1 MSRRPGPGTLGELL
15 RGYRFAAGL
24 GQRALAERAGISV
37 RTLRYLEQGQIRRP
51 HADSIQ
57 RLVAALNLSEAAR
70 TRLREAGEAAA
81 SSPRP
86 AGLRVSVLGPLAL
99 HLDGSPVEVP
109 SVLQRSLL
117 GLLAMQPGVVVGTD
131 EIVDVLWG
139 EQPPRTC
146 RQLVQTYVR
155 HLRDL
160 IDPDR
165 PGPDAGRV
173 LRATKGGY
181 RADLSAEESDV
192 ATFDELLGLARRAE
206 TGGDRAAALEA
217 YGRALRCWRGPVL
230 ADGGERIRVHPTA
243 VAIVGRQITA
253 AVARADLALALG
265 SAEEVV
271 ADLRELSA
279 REPLHEELAGRLML
293 ALASCGQQAAALDVF
308 TRISS
313 RLDGDLGLQPSA
325 ALRAA
330 HLRVLRADLPPKP
343 PALPAPVSPHA
354 ADRPVPAQLPGLT
367 LGFTGRAEQLRQ
379 LDSLLP
385 APATGDGPHQTG
397 TVLAAITGTGGVGKT
412 ALAVHWAH
420 RVRDRFPDGELFV
433 DLRGHSAQAPVR
445 PVEALARFL
454 LALGVA
460 AERIPGTPE
469 AAADLYRT
477 LSAGRRM
484 LVVLDNAVD
493 PEQVRPLLPGGLG
506 CVVLVTSRDRLAGL
520 TARDGARRIGVDV
533 LAPEESRLLLRRM
546 LGESRVDA
554 DPQAAADLAHACG
567 HLPLALRISAANVDH
582 TPWRTLRDQADELR
596 EGDRL
601 TALSVTGDQTT
612 AVRTAFSLSY
622 HALDAPVRRMFRL
635 LALLPGPETG
645 LRAAAVVTGT
655 TIEDAA
661 RLVER
666 LTAAHLLREHRPG
679 RYRFHD
685 LVALYAAERLRLEE
699 TDTSRRTASDALY
712 DWLLAVVDRCASLLY
727 PGMKQ
732 RLPGDEDAARSDAAP
747 PEITDAAAAMRWLDA
762 ELPNLAAAVHQAAAE
777 GHQAAWL
784 LANAL
789 RGYAWIRKHT
799 VDWTALGQAALS
811 AARAAGEPFAEA
823 AMHHLLG
830 HAHVRQSR
838 VDTAITH
845 FEQLLALAEAADWRE
860 GAAIAHTNLSMV
872 SRLSGRLRRSAEHLE
887 RAMELDQQGGLS
899 DGHPVVLGNLAHVL
913 RDLGRLPESLD
924 CLVRAERLPAALD
937 NQHNQIR
944 RQADLGRTRHLLGD
958 TVKAARHLQAALAMA
973 RECGDL
979 GGEAYALRLTASAS
993 RDAGDLVRALELAR
1007 TAAALSDQDVDD
1019 YFRAAARLTLGS
1031 VLLALGRHGEASEA
1045 WREALKLARERGAHD
1060 LEARSLI
1067 GLASGRRLLDRE
1079 QAATALGIA
1088 RRTEYVLV
1096 QGEALTVLAR
1106 GGLEHGEPAVAADYA
1121 RQALAMHRRSGHRK
1135 GQAQALDLLGRA
1147 VDATGEE
1154 DPAPYRREA
1163 LEIFDAL
1170 GDRHAAALR
1179 RRLVTADGGMGGGG
1193 GGGGDGGIYRPRCDT
1208 ADASADPTASGPGT
1222 SPAPV
1227 P

>member
-1 MSRRPGPGTLGELL
+1 MSRRSTPGTLGELL

-57 RLVAALNLSEAAR
+57 QLVVALNLSAAAR
-70 TRLREAGEAAA
+70 ARLLEAGEA
-81 SSPRP
+81 PRT
-86 AGLRVSVLGPLAL
+86 AGLRVTVLGPLAL
-99 HLDGSPVEVP
+99 HRDGSPVELP
-109 SVLQRSLL
+109 SVLRRSLL

-160 IDPDR
+160 LDPGR
-165 PGPDAGRV
+165 PGPDEGRV

-192 ATFDELLGLARRAE
+192 VTFDELLGRARRAE
-206 TGGDRAAALEA
+206 TGGDGAAALEA

-230 ADGGERIRVHPTA
+230 ADGGERIRAHPAA
-243 VAIVGRQITA
+243 VAIGSRQVAA

-265 SAEEVV
+265 SVEDVV
-271 ADLRELSA
+271 ADLRELST

-293 ALASCGQQAAALDVF
+293 ALAAGGQQAAALDVF
-308 TRISS
+308 TRISG
-313 RLDGDLGLQPSA
+313 RLDADLGLQPST

-330 HLRVLRADLPPKP
+330 HLRVLRGDVPEISAIPRISLTSLAV
-343 PALPAPVSPHA
+343 PALSGLPALSGFSARVLPHA
-354 ADRPVPAQLPGLT
+354 ADRPVPAQLPGPT
-367 LGFTGRAEQLRQ
+367 PGFTGRADQLRQ
-379 LDSLLP
+379 LDALLP
-385 APATGDGPHQTG
+385 GPATGDGRHQPQG
-397 TVLAAITGTGGVGKT
+397 MVLAAITGTGGVGKT

-420 RVRDRFPDGELFV
+420 RVRDHFPDGELFV

-477 LSAGRRM
+477 LSAERRM

-493 PEQVRPLLPGGLG
+493 PEQVRPLLPGGPG
-506 CVVLVTSRDRLAGL
+506 CVALVTSRDRLAGL
-520 TARDGARRIGVDV
+520 AARDGARRIGVDM
-533 LAPEESRLLLRRM
+533 LTPEESRLLLRRTV
-546 LGESRVDA
+546 GESRVAA
-554 DPQAAADLAHACG
+554 DLRAAADLADACG
-567 HLPLALRISAANVDH
+567 HLPLALRISAANIDH

-601 TALSVTGDQTT
+601 TALSVIGDRTT

-635 LALLPGPETG
+635 LALVPGPETG
-645 LRAAAVVTGT
+645 LQAAAVVTGT
-655 TIEDAA
+655 TTEDAA

-679 RYRFHD
+679 RYRCHD

-699 TDTSRRTASDALY
+699 TETSRRSASDALY
-712 DWLLAVVDRCASLLY
+712 DWLLAAVDRCALLLY

-732 RLPGDEDAARSDAAP
+732 RLPGVEDASRSAAAP

-784 LANAL
+784 LAGAL

-799 VDWTALGQAALS
+799 VDWAALGQAALA
-811 AARAAGEPFAEA
+811 AARAAGEPLAEA
-823 AMHHLLG
+823 AMHHVLG
-830 HAHVRQSR
+830 HAHVRQGR
-838 VDTAITH
+838 VATAITD
-845 FEQLLALAEAADWRE
+845 FEQLLTLAEAADWPE

-872 SRLSGRLRRSAEHLE
+872 TRLSGRLRRSAEHLE
-887 RAMELDQQGGLS
+887 RAMELDRRGGLS
-899 DGHPVVLGNLAHVL
+899 DGHPVVLGNLAHVR
-913 RDLGRLPESLD
+913 RDLGRLAESLD
-924 CLVRAERLPAALD
+924 CLVRAESLPRALD
-937 NQHNQIR
+937 NQHNRIR
-944 RQADLGRTRHLLGD
+944 RQADLGRTRHLIGD
-958 TVKAARHLQAALAMA
+958 TAEAARHLRTALAMA

-979 GGEAYALRLTASAS
+979 GGEAYVLRLTASAD
-993 RDAGDLVRALELAR
+993 RDAGDLGRALERAR
-1007 TAAALSDQDVDD
+1007 TATALSDQDVDD

-1031 VLLALGRHGEASEA
+1031 VLLALGRGGEASDV

-1067 GLASGRRLLDRE
+1067 ALATVRRPLDRE
-1079 QAATALGIA
+1079 QAATALDIA

-1096 QGEALTVLAR
+1096 EAEALTVLAR
-1106 GGLEHGEPAVAADYA
+1106 GDLEHGEPATAAGHA
-1121 RQALAMHRRSGHRK
+1121 RRALAMHRDSGHRK

-1147 VDATGEE
+1147 VDTTGEE
-1154 DPAPYRREA
+1154 EPAPYWREA
-1163 LEIFDAL
+1163 LAIFDAI
-1170 GDRHAAALR
+1170 GDRRAAALR
-1179 RRLVTADGGMGGGG
+1179 RRLVM
-1193 GGGGDGGIYRPRCDT
+1193 
-1208 ADASADPTASGPGT
+1208 ADA
-1222 SPAPV
+1222 
-1227 P
+1227 

>member
-1 MSRRPGPGTLGELL
+1 MSRRPRPGTLGELL

-24 GQRALAERAGISV
+24 GQQALAERAGISV

-57 RLVAALNLSEAAR
+57 RLMAALNLSDAAR
-70 TRLREAGEAAA
+70 TRLLEAGEAAA
-81 SSPRP
+81 SSPRT
-86 AGLRVSVLGPLAL
+86 AGLRVTVLGPLAL
-99 HLDGSPVEVP
+99 HRDGSPVELP

-155 HLRDL
+155 RLRDL

-165 PGPDAGRV
+165 PGADEGRV

-181 RADLSAEESDV
+181 WADLSAEESDV
-192 ATFDELLGLARRAE
+192 ATFDELLGQARRAE

-217 YGRALRCWRGPVL
+217 YGRALGCWRGPVL
-230 ADGGERIRVHPTA
+230 ADGGERVRAHPTA
-243 VAIVGRQITA
+243 VAIGGRQVAA
-253 AVARADLALALG
+253 AVARADLALVLG

-271 ADLRELSA
+271 ADLRELST

-293 ALASCGQQAAALDVF
+293 ALASRGQQAAALDVF
-308 TRISS
+308 TRISR
-313 RLDGDLGLQPSA
+313 RLDAELGLQPSA

-330 HLRVLRADLPPKP
+330 HLRVLRGEIPPKP
-343 PALPAPVSPHA
+343 PALPALPALPGRVSPPA
-354 ADRPVPAQLPGLT
+354 ADRPVPAQLPGPT
-367 LGFTGRAEQLRQ
+367 LGFTGRDEQLRQ
-379 LDSLLP
+379 LDALLP
-385 APATGDGPHQTG
+385 DPTTGDGHHRTQG

-460 AERIPGTPE
+460 TERIPGTPE

-493 PEQVRPLLPGGLG
+493 PEQVRPLLPGGPG

-520 TARDGARRIGVDV
+520 AARDGARRIGVDV
-533 LAPEESRLLLRRM
+533 LAPEESRLLLRRT

-554 DPQAAADLAHACG
+554 DPQAVADLAHACG
-567 HLPLALRISAANVDH
+567 HLPLALRISAANLDH

-622 HALDAPVRRMFRL
+622 HALDAPVRRVFRL

-645 LRAAAVVTGT
+645 LQAAAVVTGT
-655 TIEDAA
+655 TTEDAA

-699 TDTSRRTASDALY
+699 SDTSRRSASDALY
-712 DWLLAVVDRCASLLY
+712 TWLLAAVDRCALLLY

-732 RLPGDEDAARSDAAP
+732 RLPGDEDAARSDAAL

-762 ELPNLAAAVHQAAAE
+762 ELPNLAAAVHRAAAE
-777 GHQAAWL
+777 GHPAAWL

-799 VDWTALGQAALS
+799 VDWTALGQAAL
-811 AARAAGEPFAEA
+811 AAACAAGEPLAEA

-830 HAHVRQSR
+830 HAHVQQGH
-838 VDTAITH
+838 VGTAITH
-845 FEQLLALAEAADWRE
+845 FERLLALAEADGWLE

-872 SRLSGRLRRSAEHLE
+872 TRLSGRLRRSAEHLE
-887 RAMELDQQGGLS
+887 RAAELDQRGGLS
-899 DGHPVVLGNLAHVL
+899 DGHPIVLGNLAHVL
-913 RDLGRLPESLD
+913 RDLGRLSESLD

-937 NQHNQIR
+937 NQHNRIR
-944 RQADLGRTRHLLGD
+944 RLADLGRTRHLLGD
-958 TVKAARHLQAALAMA
+958 TAEAARHLQAALVMA

-979 GGEAYALRLTASAS
+979 GGEAYVLRLTASS
-993 RDAGDLVRALELAR
+993 RRDAGDLVRALELAR
-1007 TAAALSDQDVDD
+1007 TATVLSDQDADD

-1031 VLLALGRHGEASEA
+1031 ALLALGRYGEASEA
-1045 WREALKLARERGAHD
+1045 WWEALKLARERGAHD

-1067 GLASGRRLLDRE
+1067 GLASGRRPLDRE

-1096 QGEALTVLAR
+1096 EGEALTVLAR
-1106 GGLEHGEPAVAADYA
+1106 GGLEHGEPAVAADCA
-1121 RQALAMHRRSGHRK
+1121 RQALAMHRRSGHRR
-1135 GQAQALDLLGRA
+1135 GQAQALDLLGQA

-1154 DPAPYRREA
+1154 DPAPYWREA
-1163 LEIFDAL
+1163 LEIFDML
-1170 GDRHAAALR
+1170 GDRHAPAAR
-1179 RRLVTADGGMGGGG
+1179 QRLVTAERGVC
-1193 GGGGDGGIYRPRCDT
+1193 RRHRDT
-1208 ADASADPTASGPGT
+1208 SDTSADSTAPGPGA

>member
-1 MSRRPGPGTLGELL
+1 MTNRFPKPGALGELL

-37 RTLRYLEQGQIRRP
+37 RTLRYLEQGHVRRP
-51 HADSIQ
+51 HADSIRQ
-57 RLVAALNLSEAAR
+57 LVAALDLSGAAR
-70 TRLREAGEAAA
+70 TRLLEAGEAAA
-81 SSPRP
+81 SSPRT
-86 AGLRVSVLGPLAL
+86 AGLRVTVLGPLAL
-99 HLDGSPVEVP
+99 HRDGSPVELP
-109 SVLQRSLL
+109 SVLRRSLL
-117 GLLAMQPGVVVGTD
+117 GLLAIQPGVVVGTD

-160 IDPDR
+160 IDPGR

-192 ATFDELLGLARRAE
+192 AAFDELLDRARRAE
-206 TGGDRAAALEA
+206 TEGDSAAALEA

-230 ADGGERIRVHPTA
+230 ADGGERLRAHPAA
-243 VAIVGRQITA
+243 VAVGCRQVVA

-265 SAEEVV
+265 SAEDVV
-271 ADLRELSA
+271 ADLRELST

-293 ALASCGQQAAALDVF
+293 ALAACGQQAAALDVF
-308 TRISS
+308 TRISG
-313 RLDGDLGLQPSA
+313 RLDADLGLQPSA
-325 ALRAA
+325 ALCAA
-330 HLRVLRADLPPKP
+330 QLRVLRGEVSPEPPP
-343 PALPAPVSPHA
+343 LLALPARVSPHA
-354 ADRPVPAQLPGLT
+354 ADGPVPAQLPWPT
-367 LGFTGRAEQLRQ
+367 PGFTGRADQLRQ
-379 LDSLLP
+379 LDALLP
-385 APATGDGPHQTG
+385 DPAPGDGHHQPQG

-433 DLRGHSAQAPVR
+433 DLRGHSAQVPVR

-477 LSAGRRM
+477 LSTGRRM

-493 PEQVRPLLPGGLG
+493 PEQVRPLLPGGPG

-520 TARDGARRIGVDV
+520 AARDGARRIGVDM
-533 LAPEESRLLLRRM
+533 LTPEESRLLLRRM
-546 LGESRVDA
+546 VGESRVDE

-567 HLPLALRISAANVDH
+567 HLPLALRISAANVDN

-601 TALSVTGDQTT
+601 NALSVTGDRTT

-645 LRAAAVVTGT
+645 LQAAAVVTGT

-699 TDTSRRTASDALY
+699 TGTSRRAASDALHA
-712 DWLLAVVDRCASLLY
+712 WLLATVDRCALLLY

-732 RLPGDEDAARSDAAP
+732 RLPGDENAARSDAEL
-747 PEITDAAAAMRWLDA
+747 PEITDATAAMRWLDA

-777 GHQAAWL
+777 GRPTAWL

-799 VDWTALGQAALS
+799 VDWTALGQAAL
-811 AARAAGEPFAEA
+811 AAAGAAGEPLAEA
-823 AMHHLLG
+823 AMHHVLG
-830 HAHVRQSR
+830 HAQVQQGRA
-838 VDTAITH
+838 DIATTH
-845 FEQLLALAEAADWRE
+845 FEQLLALAEAAGWPE
-860 GAAIAHTNLSMV
+860 GAAIAHTNLSMIT
-872 SRLSGRLRRSAEHLE
+872 RLSGRLRRSAEHLE
-887 RAMELDQQGGLS
+887 RAMELDRHGGLS

-913 RDLGRLPESLD
+913 RDLGRLSESLD
-924 CLVRAERLPAALD
+924 CLVRAQRLPAALD

-944 RQADLGRTRHLLGD
+944 RLADLGRVRHLLGD
-958 TVKAARHLQAALAMA
+958 TADATRHLRAALTTA

-979 GGEAYALRLTASAS
+979 GGEAYVLRLTASAH

-1007 TAAALSDQDVDD
+1007 TATALSDQDVDG
-1019 YFRAAARLTLGS
+1019 YFRAAARLTFGS
-1031 VLLALGRHGEASEA
+1031 VLLALDRPGEASEA

-1067 GLASGRRLLDRE
+1067 ALASARRPLDRE
-1079 QAATALGIA
+1079 KAATALGIA

-1096 QGEALTVLAR
+1096 EGEALTVLAR

-1121 RQALAMHRRSGHRK
+1121 RQALVMHRRSGHRK
-1135 GQAQALDLLGRA
+1135 GEAQALDLLGRA

-1154 DPAPYRREA
+1154 DPAPYWREA

-1170 GDRHAAALR
+1170 GNRHAAAAR
-1179 RRLVTADGGMGGGG
+1179 QRLVTAESGVCSRHRDN
-1193 GGGGDGGIYRPRCDT
+1193 PDT
-1208 ADASADPTASGPGT
+1208 SADSTTPGPGA

>member
-1 MSRRPGPGTLGELL
+1 MSRRPGPGRLGALL

-24 GQRALAERAGISV
+24 TQRALSERSGVSV
-37 RTLRYLEQGQIRRP
+37 RTLGYLEQGQIRQP
-51 HADSIQ
+51 HADSVQ
-57 RLVAALNLSEAAR
+57 RLAAALGLSEAAR
-70 TRLREAGEAAA
+70 TRLLEAAGPSA
-81 SSPRP
+81 APSPRT
-86 AGLRVSVLGPLAL
+86 AGLRVMVLGPLAL
-99 HLDGSPVEVP
+99 HRGGSPIGLT

-117 GLLAMQPGVVVGTD
+117 GLLAIQPGVVVGTD

-146 RQLVQTYVR
+146 RQLVQAYVR
-155 HLRDL
+155 RLRDL
-160 IDPDR
+160 IGPDR
-165 PGPDAGRV
+165 PGPDAGGV
-173 LRATKGGY
+173 LQAGKGGY
-181 RADLSAEESDV
+181 CVELSAEESDV
-192 ATFDELLGLARRAE
+192 AAFDELLGLARRAE

-230 ADGGERIRVHPTA
+230 ADGGERLRAHPTA
-243 VAIVGRQITA
+243 VAIGGRQVAA

-265 SAEEVV
+265 RAEEVV
-271 ADLRELSA
+271 ADLRELST

-308 TRISS
+308 TRISR
-313 RLDGDLGLQPSA
+313 RLDADLGLQPSA
-325 ALRAA
+325 GLRAA
-330 HLRVLRADLPPKP
+330 HLRILRGETPPRPRTLPELPPPVP
-343 PALPAPVSPHA
+343 PGA
-354 ADRPVPAQLPGLT
+354 ADGPVPAQLPGRT
-367 LGFTGRAEQLRQ
+367 LDFTGRAEQLRQ
-379 LDSLLP
+379 LDALLP
-385 APATGDGPHQTG
+385 DPATGDGHHQTQG
-397 TVLAAITGTGGVGKT
+397 VMLAAITGTGGVGKT

-477 LSAGRRM
+477 LSARRRM

-493 PEQVRPLLPGGLG
+493 PEQVRPLLPGGPG

-520 TARDGARRIGVDV
+520 AVRDGARRIGVDV
-533 LAPEESRLLLRRM
+533 LAPEESRLLLRRT

-567 HLPLALRISAANVDH
+567 HLPLALRISAANLGH

-601 TALSVTGDQTT
+601 TTLSVTGDQTT

-645 LRAAAVVTGT
+645 LQAAAVVTGT

-699 TDTSRRTASDALY
+699 TDTSRRSASDALHA
-712 DWLLAVVDRCASLLY
+712 WLLATVDRCALLLY

-732 RLPGDEDAARSDAAP
+732 RLPGDEDAARSEASL

-762 ELPNLAAAVHQAAAE
+762 ELLNLAAAVHQAAAE
-777 GHQAAWL
+777 GHPTAWL

-799 VDWTALGQAALS
+799 VDWTALGQAALA

-823 AMHHLLG
+823 AMHHVLG
-830 HAHVRQSR
+830 HAHVQQGRAG
-838 VDTAITH
+838 TAVTH
-845 FEQLLALAEAADWRE
+845 FEQLLALAEAVGWPE
-860 GAAIAHTNLSMV
+860 GAAVAHTNLSMV
-872 SRLSGRLRRSAEHLE
+872 ARLSGRLRRSAEHLE
-887 RAMELDQQGGLS
+887 RAMDLDQQGGLS

-913 RDLGRLPESLD
+913 RDLGRLSESLG
-924 CLVRAERLPAALD
+924 CLVRAERLPAVLD

-944 RQADLGRTRHLLGD
+944 RLADLGRTRHLLGD
-958 TVKAARHLQAALAMA
+958 TADAARNLQAALTMA
-973 RECGDL
+973 REYGDL
-979 GGEAYALRLTASAS
+979 GGEAYVLRLTASAR
-993 RDAGDLVRALELAR
+993 RDAGDLDRALELAR
-1007 TAAALSDQDVDD
+1007 AATALSDQDVDV

-1031 VLLALGRHGEASEA
+1031 VLLDLGRHGEASEA

-1067 GLASGRRLLDRE
+1067 GLASVRRPLDRE
-1079 QAATALGIA
+1079 QVATALGIA

-1096 QGEALTVLAR
+1096 EGEALTVLAR

-1121 RQALAMHRRSGHRK
+1121 RQALAMHRHSGHRK

-1147 VDATGEE
+1147 VDAMGEE
-1154 DPAPYRREA
+1154 DPAPYWREA
-1163 LEIFDAL
+1163 LEIFDTL
-1170 GDRHAAALR
+1170 GHSRAAAPLP
-1179 RRLVTADGGMGGGG
+1179 RLVTAERGV
-1193 GGGGDGGIYRPRCDT
+1193 YRPHR
-1208 ADASADPTASGPGT
+1208 DAPDSSADSAAPGPGT

>member
-1 MSRRPGPGTLGELL
+1 MSRRSTPGTLGELL

-51 HADSIQ
+51 HADSIRQ
-57 RLVAALNLSEAAR
+57 LVVALNLSDTAR
-70 TRLREAGEAAA
+70 TRLLEAGEA
-81 SSPRP
+81 PRT
-86 AGLRVSVLGPLAL
+86 AGLRVTVLGPLAL
-99 HLDGSPVEVP
+99 HRDGSPVELP
-109 SVLQRSLL
+109 SVLRRSLL
-117 GLLAMQPGVVVGTD
+117 GLLAVQPGVVVGTD

-160 IDPDR
+160 IDP
-165 PGPDAGRV
+165 GEGRV

-192 ATFDELLGLARRAE
+192 VAFDELLGRARRAE
-206 TGGDRAAALEA
+206 TDGDGAAALEA

-230 ADGGERIRVHPTA
+230 ADGGERVRAHPAA
-243 VAIVGRQITA
+243 VALGSRQVAA

-265 SAEEVV
+265 GVEDVV
-271 ADLRELSA
+271 ADLRELST

-293 ALASCGQQAAALDVF
+293 ALAACGQQAAALDVF
-308 TRISS
+308 TRISG
-313 RLDGDLGLQPSA
+313 RLDADLGLQPSA

-330 HLRVLRADLPPKP
+330 HLRVLRGDVPEIPKISL
-343 PALPAPVSPHA
+343 ALPGLPARALPHA
-354 ADRPVPAQLPGLT
+354 ADRPVPAQLPGPT
-367 LGFTGRAEQLRQ
+367 PGFTGRTDQLRQ
-379 LDSLLP
+379 LDALLP
-385 APATGDGPHQTG
+385 APATADGRHRPQG
-397 TVLAAITGTGGVGKT
+397 MVLAAITGTGGVGKT

-477 LSAGRRM
+477 LSAERRM

-493 PEQVRPLLPGGLG
+493 PEQVRPLLPGGPG
-506 CVVLVTSRDRLAGL
+506 CVALVTSRDRLAGL
-520 TARDGARRIGVDV
+520 AARDGARRIGVDM
-533 LAPEESRLLLRRM
+533 LTPEESRLLLRRTV
-546 LGESRVDA
+546 GESRVDA
-554 DPQAAADLAHACG
+554 DLQAAADLADACG
-567 HLPLALRISAANVDH
+567 HLPLALRISAANIDH

-601 TALSVTGDQTT
+601 TALSVIGDRST

-645 LRAAAVVTGT
+645 LQAAAVVMGT
-655 TIEDAA
+655 TTEDAA

-679 RYRFHD
+679 RYRCHD

-699 TDTSRRTASDALY
+699 TDASRRAASDALY
-712 DWLLAVVDRCASLLY
+712 DWLLAAVDRCALLLY
-727 PGMKQ
+727 PGMRQ
-732 RLPGDEDAARSDAAP
+732 RLPGVEDASRSAAAP
-747 PEITDAAAAMRWLDA
+747 PEITDAAAAQRWLDA

-784 LANAL
+784 LAGAL

-799 VDWTALGQAALS
+799 VDWEALGQAALT
-811 AARAAGEPFAEA
+811 AARAAGEPLAEA
-823 AMHHLLG
+823 AMHHVLG
-830 HAHVRQSR
+830 HARVRQGR
-838 VDTAITH
+838 VATAITD
-845 FEQLLALAEAADWRE
+845 FEQLLTLAEAAGWPE

-872 SRLSGRLRRSAEHLE
+872 TRLSGRLRRSAEHLK
-887 RAMELDQQGGLS
+887 RAMELDRRGGLS

-913 RDLGRLPESLD
+913 RDLGRLAESLD
-924 CLVRAERLPAALD
+924 CLVRAESLPQDLD
-937 NQHNQIR
+937 NQHNRIR
-944 RQADLGRTRHLLGD
+944 RQADLGRTRHLIGD
-958 TVKAARHLQAALAMA
+958 TAQAARHLRTALAMA

-979 GGEAYALRLTASAS
+979 GGEAYVLRLTASAD
-993 RDAGDLVRALELAR
+993 RDAGDLGRALERAT
-1007 TAAALSDQDVDD
+1007 TATALSDQDVDD

-1031 VLLALGRHGEASEA
+1031 VLLALGRGGEASDT

-1067 GLASGRRLLDRE
+1067 ALAAVRRPLDRE
-1079 QAATALGIA
+1079 QAATALDIA

-1096 QGEALTVLAR
+1096 EGEALTVLAR
-1106 GGLEHGEPAVAADYA
+1106 GGLDHGEPATAAGHA
-1121 RQALAMHRRSGHRK
+1121 RRALALHRDSGHRK

-1154 DPAPYRREA
+1154 DPAPYWREA
-1163 LEIFDAL
+1163 LAIFDAI
-1170 GDRHAAALR
+1170 GDRRAAVLR
-1179 RRLVTADGGMGGGG
+1179 QRLVMAD
-1193 GGGGDGGIYRPRCDT
+1193 
-1208 ADASADPTASGPGT
+1208 
-1222 SPAPV
+1222 V
-1227 P
+1227 